1 MMKRGRPL
9 VDGEPKSE
17 VIKVYVTGAD
27 AQKVDK
33 KRGTK
38 SRSEWARD
46 LIRKELR

>member
-9 VDGEPKSE
+9 ADGRARAQT
-17 VIKVYVTGAD
+17 IKVYVTDVDIEQVD
-27 AQKVDK
+27 A